1 MIYSLI
7 SFSQNPPPVTRTANG
22 GLEIVDGVEVIDN
35 NNEGGK
41 LDHKGRAK
49 KQKKEKTQKVRLE
62 KKV

>member
-1 MIYSLI
+1 MVYTLI

-41 LDHKGRAK
+41 LDHKAGKAK
-49 KQKKEKTQKVRLE
+49 KQKKEKTQKVRL
-62 KKV
+62 